1 MANQSN
7 NQIKSRTKQ
16 TDSEEFQTPNGL
28 EISKV
33 IGYLTYAWVYLGIF
47 TLTLRTFLLAT
58 SANLGNGFSNFIMRT
73 SADFLRPFRGIFPQA
88 QVSETGYLDVSAIF
102 AIIIYLFVA
111 WGAKTFIDYVNTK
124 IKLNL
129 QQQKQ
134 VALQNQLDNQDLEIT
149 AVRKKQ

>member
-16 TDSEEFQTPNGL
+16 TDSAEIQTPNGL

-73 SADFLRPFRGIFPQA
+73 SADFLRPFRGIFSQA

-124 IKLNL
+124 IKLSL